1 MRQHHAACTQ
11 AAPPLAPCAAGQYM
25 TQKKNRRYLGKG
37 RSSRTYLSNF
47 SRFSSLPIEAK
58 KKKKKTISTYMGTQ
72 EEGQKVQRLN
82 CRDHLQCRCIV
93 TYYQG
98 EQKGFLGYAL

>member
-1 MRQHHAACTQ
+1 
-11 AAPPLAPCAAGQYM
+11 
-25 TQKKNRRYLGKG
+25 
-37 RSSRTYLSNF
+37 
-47 SRFSSLPIEAK
+47 
-58 KKKKKTISTYMGTQ
+58 MGTQ

-98 EQKGFLGYAL
+98 EQKGFLGYALKSARAESYQGEQFLGYARKSARAESTKENNMLLKRTCFMHVLCECQFHMYNNC